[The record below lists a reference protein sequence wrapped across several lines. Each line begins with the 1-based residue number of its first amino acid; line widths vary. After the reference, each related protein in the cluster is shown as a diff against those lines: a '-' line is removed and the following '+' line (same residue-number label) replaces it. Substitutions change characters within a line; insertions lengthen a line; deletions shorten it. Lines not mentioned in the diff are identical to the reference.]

1 VAAGILNEQLQQ
13 EHSCSWVE
21 DGSKMATEITFQ
33 LKALLGLGL
42 IVGLGGLSL
51 IVYKLHQLLR
61 AIQDLHSDIGVIR
74 LDNSRTMAELR
85 RRHR

>member
-1 VAAGILNEQLQQ
+1 
-13 EHSCSWVE
+13 
-21 DGSKMATEITFQ
+21 